1 MSKVER
7 EHALPPL
14 LAVLQ
19 QRRLQADT
27 VGQQARSAAPAAV
40 PAAPPA
46 PPAPRGRWDGLC
58 ACRWAQGGP
67 HCEAL
72 LRAPSELALRVGQHI
87 MRGGT
92 DDGCPGRRQP

>member
-27 VGQQARSAAPAAV
+27 VGQQARPAAPARA
-40 PAAPPA
+40 
-46 PPAPRGRWDGLC
+46 PAPRAGWDGLC
-58 ACRWAQGGP
+58 ACRWASGP

-72 LRAPSELALRVGQHI
+72 LRAPSDVAVRVGQHI

>member
-1 MSKVER
+1 MSRVR
-7 EHALPPL
+7 APAPLPPL

-27 VGQQARSAAPAAV
+27 VGLQARPAV
-40 PAAPPA
+40 PAPA
-46 PPAPRGRWDGLC
+46 QRAAWDGRC
-58 ACRWAQGGP
+58 ACGWSSGP

-72 LRAPSELALRVGQHI
+72 LRAPGDVAVLVGQHI

-92 DDGCPGRRQP
+92 DVGCPGRRRP

>member
-1 MSKVER
+1 VRRARTQPTEV
-7 EHALPPL
+7 PPL

-27 VGQQARSAAPAAV
+27 VGQQARPAAPA
-40 PAAPPA
+40 PPTAA
-46 PPAPRGRWDGLC
+46 RGKWDGLC

-67 HCEAL
+67 YCEAL
-72 LRAPSELALRVGQHI
+72 LRAPGELALRVGQHI